1 MADRF
6 FGRNRPTSESADGV
20 WERNSIRVLAVHD
33 SAGHIISLVASPE
46 DAPTV
51 SIELRAGEYMHA
63 VDVSE
68 LSLDMEESRIYE
80 RLAEVAENFRVDAP
94 EAAIPKAQ
102 LIPRD
107 S

>member
-1 MADRF
+1 M
-6 FGRNRPTSESADGV
+6 
-20 WERNSIRVLAVHD
+20 RVLAVHD
-33 SAGHIISLVASPE
+33 SAGQIISLVASPE

-51 SIELRAGEYMHA
+51 SVELRAGEYMHA

-94 EAAIPKAQ
+94 EAAVSEVQ
-102 LIPRD
+102 LIPRNR
-107 S
+107 